1 MTWLLMLILCM
12 LWGLSF
18 LGTKALLDVLAPME
32 ILAVR
37 WMLAFVMF
45 ALLVAFRVIKV
56 DYRDKPVRKLLV
68 AAALQPCLYS
78 ILETW
83 GVKLT
88 TASETSIFIA
98 LVPLVVVLMNR
109 LFFKRNV
116 NRKVLFAIVLS
127 FAGVLVCVLFSP
139 GFSAGSKLLGYLIL
153 IGAVTAG
160 SGYTVYSVRIGA
172 KFTPM
177 EITFVLT
184 IAGSVFFNVLSLAE
198 GNGLRAY
205 AVFFSDFRAMGAL
218 LYLGIGCSCVA
229 YMIFN
234 LVLSRLRTEIVA
246 TVQTNLITVI
256 GVVAGILLG
265 GEPWGWYTAVGLVM
279 TVTGICISA
288 LADSRQEPEYEM
300 KMK

>member
-1 MTWLLMLILCM
+1 MTWLLILVLCM

-18 LGTKALLDVLAPME
+18 LGTKVLLDVLAPME

-37 WMLAFVMF
+37 WMLAFLMF
-45 ALLVAFRVIKV
+45 ALLVALRVIKV
-56 DYRDKPVRKLLV
+56 DYRGKPVGKLLA

-139 GFSAGSKLLGYLIL
+139 DFSAGSKLLGYLIL
-153 IGAVTAG
+153 IGAVTVG
-160 SGYTVYSVRIGA
+160 SGYTVYSARLGA

-184 IAGSVFFNVLSLAE
+184 IAGSLFFNVLSLAE
-198 GNGLRAY
+198 GNGLQAY
-205 AVFFSDFRAMGAL
+205 TVFFSDFRVMGAL

-234 LVLSRLRTEIVA
+234 FVLSRMKTEIVA

-265 GEPWGWYTAVGLVM
+265 GEPWGWYTVAGLLM

-288 LADSRQEPEYEM
+288 LEDSRQEALP
-300 KMK
+300 